1 MHQPSYH
8 IELLIAGFG
17 TLLSFI
23 IGAFAVWDMSWF
35 PWHML
40 KSESNSLAIALF
52 LLPLIYSVG
61 IVTDRFIDNI
71 LGSWIMPKLNLKY
84 FPDDKY
90 GYIRARTQIYVQ
102 SESLKSVFEYSR
114 TRIRILRGWL
124 FNSLL
129 IGIASLIFI
138 ISPPTP
144 IVGTPEEQFCKFV
157 CGNQWSLAF
166 TVILVT
172 VFSLI
177 VTFRSWYMMSEGEA
191 RNLKLQSGFLEE
203 MMEKAKK

>member
-1 MHQPSYH
+1 MNQPSYH

-17 TLLSFI
+17 TILAFL

-35 PWHML
+35 PWEML

-61 IVTDRFIDNI
+61 IVTDRFIDSL
-71 LGSWIMPKLNLKY
+71 LGQWFMPDLNKKY
-84 FPDDKY
+84 FPEEKY
-90 GYIRARTQIYVQ
+90 GYMRARTQVYVQ

-129 IGIASLIFI
+129 IGIAALVFI

-144 IVGTPEEQFCKFV
+144 IGGTPEEKFCKFV

-166 TVILVT
+166 TVVLIT
-172 VFSLI
+172 IFSVA
-177 VTFRSWYMMSEGEA
+177 VTFHAWRTMTDGEA
-191 RNLKLQSGFLEE
+191 RNLKLQSAFLDE